1 MLQRKQ
7 SVYLLLGSLAI
18 VAMLFFDQIWETEA
32 AETLV
37 WYVPS
42 LMITGIVT
50 VLVALVAIFLY
61 TNRKRQRKVVVAA
74 QVLTLIFVALLY
86 GGLFL
91 SGATAQIAEGAY
103 GALMLIGLA
112 LPIVAYLFF
121 FLARR
126 GIQSDI
132 DLVRSMDRLR

>member
-61 TNRKRQRKVVVAA
+61 TNRERQRKVVVAA

-103 GALMLIGLA
+103 GELMLIGLA